1 MQLKHTQRDS
11 LILWS
16 YCSVFDQGKKHIHFN
31 HCDGVGPAV
40 WLPGCPPGWASLQPV
55 DTWQRLACQTNE
67 GLLTVYPTSAE
78 LQGPPHLAILPRLI
92 WKFPSPANTTWSS
105 LASLKQKLASGCLS
119 LGSKHFRTRRAG
131 VNRSRKQH
139 TQDYRSLERG
149 KKGFRLLP
157 ITLTPVSA
165 PNAAARG
172 LIFSHTREFSAQRSP
187 GFFSL
192 E

>member
-1 MQLKHTQRDS
+1 MR
-11 LILWS
+11 
-16 YCSVFDQGKKHIHFN
+16 
-31 HCDGVGPAV
+31 
-40 WLPGCPPGWASLQPV
+40 
-55 DTWQRLACQTNE
+55 

-92 WKFPSPANTTWSS
+92 WKFPSPANTTWAS

-119 LGSKHFRTRRAG
+119 RGSKHFRTGRAG
-131 VNRSRKQH
+131 VNRSHKQH

-149 KKGFRLLP
+149 GKRIPPPLYYLNPCLSLKCSCKRFDILP
-157 ITLTPVSA
+157 HS
-165 PNAAARG
+165 
-172 LIFSHTREFSAQRSP
+172 EFSAQRSP

>member
-16 YCSVFDQGKKHIHFN
+16 YCSVFDQGKEHIHFN

-40 WLPGCPPGWASLQPV
+40 WLPGCPPGWASLQPA

-119 LGSKHFRTRRAG
+119 RGSKYFRTRRAG

-139 TQDYRSLERG
+139 TLDYRSLQRG
-149 KKGFRLLP
+149 EKDSASSLLP
-157 ITLTPVSA
+157 WPLSQPQMQLQEVWY
-165 PNAAARG
+165 
-172 LIFSHTREFSAQRSP
+172 SP
-187 GFFSL
+187 AYVNFQYKDHLGSFH
-192 E
+192 